1 MLYSALQW
9 LTSVTIR
16 FTTHESLRDKGLAVV
31 VIHCKNSWFS
41 LSNMVEEDRG
51 VWTPYPQVLNP
62 PAPAQFFPPNPHP
75 LFFLIFFRVPPPKI
89 QIFCPPPPPAHL
101 THAHSHPTPPPPRP
115 YPLPPPPSPPV
126 LPHNMMIKKVS
137 WYRETLQVMYPILN
151 PSGAETER
159 FLDNWVK
166 TVALNALAPC
176 IPGSSATKV
185 HKRTLQYRR

>member
-16 FTTHESLRDKGLAVV
+16 FTTHESLGDKGLAVV

-41 LSNMVEEDRG
+41 LSNMVDEDRG
-51 VWTPYPQVLNP
+51 IWTPYPQVFNP
-62 PAPAQFFPPNPHP
+62 PAPAQFFPPNPRP

-89 QIFCPPPPPAHL
+89 QIFLPAPAPRTSDTPPPPP
-101 THAHSHPTPPPPRP
+101 
-115 YPLPPPPSPPV
+115 LPPGPPSPV

-151 PSGAETER
+151 PSGAETKR

>member
-89 QIFCPPPPPAHL
+89 QIFLPAPAPRTSDPRPFPP
-101 THAHSHPTPPPPRP
+101 HPTPTP
-115 YPLPPPPSPPV
+115 PLPPAPPPPV